1 MNDKLMLPLES
12 DIQRV
17 LMLDVKEIPS
27 FPPVMAKLLK
37 ICSDKDAAMS
47 DLSRLVE
54 TDPGISAKVLGI
66 ANSPLY
72 GLRQKI
78 RAVSE
83 AVILLGFDE
92 IRKIALG
99 VTVFEKVL
107 KSGNQKKFD
116 RIFFWRH
123 CLCVAILSQLIAG
136 EIKYPTPGEAY
147 TCGLLHDMGKIF
159 FDLQGRVNYGD
170 FITKEAKC
178 TTPLIMDERELMGM
192 GHDDLGAYY
201 DFLWNLTE
209 SIVLTTKYHHQQFGH
224 LGLSRE
230 EMQLISIVSLA
241 DFLAWTQGMGSIDII
256 RPPILQPE
264 VEKTILL
271 NEIDFTKI
279 IQRMD
284 REMETTSKFYG
295 FIFPSLSQFR
305 ENLLR
310 ANLQLCHINTIYY
323 FLDQQQTQPAE
334 TPKLTDSITSPH
346 SSLDPKIII
355 PATLKAIHKDFKF
368 DRLYVMTVVKTLRS
382 LKIIEYFDASDTGMD
397 LKSIEIPVE
406 KTAGGFIDCLRD
418 KAPARITGKTD
429 GEKKALLKFK
439 IKEMVIVPFCSH
451 KKVIG
456 ILGMD
461 NITSKKIIPPDV
473 VSSIGIV
480 ANELGIAMENAAAF
494 REAKAISLKDGL
506 TGLLNRLAI
515 DELLA
520 KSFRKAVEG
529 KETLSLVMLDIDFF
543 KKVNDTFGHQTG
555 DIILKLIATTLKKLS
570 RPFDHVGR
578 YGGEEFII
586 ILNNT
591 DLSEAFVY
599 AERIRKEIEH
609 LGKLLANRFPGLS
622 LTVSAGVSQYQK
634 NIKNRDALIAKA
646 DKALYV
652 AKKTGRNKVS
662 SG

>member
-1 MNDKLMLPLES
+1 
-12 DIQRV
+12 
-17 LMLDVKEIPS
+17 
-27 FPPVMAKLLK
+27 
-37 ICSDKDAAMS
+37 
-47 DLSRLVE
+47 
-54 TDPGISAKVLGI
+54 
-66 ANSPLY
+66 
-72 GLRQKI
+72 
-78 RAVSE
+78 
-83 AVILLGFDE
+83 
-92 IRKIALG
+92 
-99 VTVFEKVL
+99 
-107 KSGNQKKFD
+107 
-116 RIFFWRH
+116 
-123 CLCVAILSQLIAG
+123 
-136 EIKYPTPGEAY
+136 
-147 TCGLLHDMGKIF
+147 
-159 FDLQGRVNYGD
+159 
-170 FITKEAKC
+170 
-178 TTPLIMDERELMGM
+178 
-192 GHDDLGAYY
+192 
-201 DFLWNLTE
+201 
-209 SIVLTTKYHHQQFGH
+209 
-224 LGLSRE
+224 
-230 EMQLISIVSLA
+230 
-241 DFLAWTQGMGSIDII
+241 MGSIDII
-256 RPPILQPE
+256 RSPILQPE
-264 VEKTILL
+264 VEKTIPL
-271 NEIDFTKI
+271 NKIDFTKV

-323 FLDQQQTQPAE
+323 FLEQQQTQPAE

-382 LKIIEYFDASDTGMD
+382 LKIIEYF
-397 LKSIEIPVE
+397 
-406 KTAGGFIDCLRD
+406 
-418 KAPARITGKTD
+418 
-429 GEKKALLKFK
+429 
-439 IKEMVIVPFCSH
+439 MVIVPFCSH

-473 VSSIGIV
+473 VSSIAIV

-591 DLSEAFVY
+591 DLSEALVY

-634 NIKNRDALIAKA
+634 NIKNRDALITKA

-662 SG
+662 KG